1 MIFRKGQ
8 AGAGQVIPL
17 AVIAVV
23 LVVGYVALDRYTSGQ
38 KDILIVESRGMH
50 MISALG
56 YYKRESGSYP
66 DAINKLVPKFA
77 SAVSKCPDGQPMS
90 YVPSANEFVLSCQ
103 NVIFRQKP
111 YSYDSRSK
119 AWNE

>member
-1 MIFRKGQ
+1 MIFRKVQ

-17 AVIAVV
+17 TVIAVV

-38 KDILIVESRGMH
+38 KDTMTVESRGMQ
-50 MISALG
+50 MIAALG

-66 DAINKLVPKFA
+66 DALTKLVPKFA
-77 SAVSKCPDGQPMS
+77 SGVSRCPDGRPMG
-90 YVPSANEFVLSCQ
+90 YVASANEYMLSCQ
-103 NVIFRQKP
+103 NVVFKQMP

>member
-1 MIFRKGQ
+1 MIFRKRQ
-8 AGAGQVIPL
+8 AGAGQVMPL

-23 LVVGYVALDRYTSGQ
+23 LVAGYVALDRYTSGQ
-38 KDILIVESRGMH
+38 KDMLIVESRGMR
-50 MISALG
+50 MITALG

-66 DAINKLVPKFA
+66 DALNKLVPIFA
-77 SAVSKCPDGQPMS
+77 SAVSRCPDGQPMS
-90 YVPSANEFVLSCQ
+90 YMPSANEYVLSCQ
-103 NVIFRQKP
+103 SVVFKQKP